1 MAPTASPT
9 CYLLDDADH
18 VVDAVFPRKGTLAQ
32 AIRGAVAKHLLHEQL
47 TGASRPSCCTDDLCT
62 GMMAQVGEFNLLVC
76 DTRCNAAAGVE
87 VWRYVKQ
94 EKQHN
99 RESIQW

>member
-1 MAPTASPT
+1 MALTASST
-9 CYLLDDADH
+9 RHLIDDADH
-18 VVDAVFPRKGTLAQ
+18 VVEAVFPRKGTLAQ

-62 GMMAQVGEFNLLVC
+62 GMMAQAGEFNMVVC
-76 DTRCNAAAGVE
+76 NTRCNAAAGVE

-99 RESIQW
+99 CQCSQ